1 MKVSFA
7 DVIIFGGFACLVIA
21 YRYLINGKRGN
32 SDIGSFGV
40 INSGGVEYIVNRG
53 ET

>member
-7 DVIIFGGFACLVIA
+7 DVIIFEGYDCLVIA
-21 YRYLINGKRGN
+21 YRYLINGKCGN
-32 SDIGSFGV
+32 CDIGSFEV

-53 ET
+53 EN